1 MVPAGAPEG
10 LLEVPGGSLGRFRG
24 LQGLIRTLFGEVPK
38 IFQSMECPESSK
50 LSILGP
56 GRDPKMHQKSIL
68 GPKSAPRNRFL
79 IEFSRTHRFSNFQ
92 AHFYSIFDE
101 N

>member
-1 MVPAGAPEG
+1 MVPGGAPEG

-38 IFQSMECPESSK
+38 TFQSMKCPETSK

-56 GRDPKMHQKSIL
+56 GRDPKIHQKSIL
-68 GPKSAPRNRFL
+68 GPKRAARKRFF
-79 IEFSRTHRFSNFQ
+79 IDFSRAHRFSNFQ
-92 AHFYSIFDE
+92 AQFLVNF
-101 N
+101 